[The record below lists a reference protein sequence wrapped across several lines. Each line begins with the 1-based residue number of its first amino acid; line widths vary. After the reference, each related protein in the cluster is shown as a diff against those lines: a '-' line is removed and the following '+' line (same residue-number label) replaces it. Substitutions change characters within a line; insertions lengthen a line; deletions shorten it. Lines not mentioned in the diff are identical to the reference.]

1 VGKEWRELLASR
13 SYWLLL
19 LMIGPLAGH
28 AFITAV
34 GLYAEVSG
42 SGSGTAALAQGLT
55 PLDGIL
61 APTFGAYDLAA
72 TFLFPF
78 VAIRTIA
85 AEKQSG
91 ALKLMLQLPGSLAT
105 KVAAKA
111 LVLVGGWLLTL
122 LPGLL
127 TLILWKGYG
136 GHLHAAETLNLL
148 LGHLLRAMLSA
159 GIAVAA
165 AALAENAASAAIVT
179 LGFTVGTWAL
189 DFVAA
194 GRGGLLQ
201 QLATYT
207 PTAALR
213 FFEQGLLRLNTGI
226 AMLAIS
232 SAGFAL
238 AAIWLHTGRTWR
250 FRLIGTASLALVLAF
265 VLLGAN
271 SVRASWDASENR
283 RNSFS
288 RADEATLRRIQQPLR
303 ITVVLAPEDPR
314 LTDYEQNVLRKLR
327 RVLPHLE
334 VDYAASGRTG
344 LFEKPEDHYGEI
356 WYEMG
361 GQKVMERST
370 IEEVVLE
377 QIYKLAAVDPP
388 AHTDDSIF
396 GGYPL
401 SVRARSAACAAT
413 SPSASGFPSKT
424 TSSNR
429 RENGPSSIPPVSEF
443 VRIAAPICESG
454 SKYQLLL
461 NPDMLPP

>member
-1 VGKEWRELLASR
+1 MRSHSFAQLVAKEWRELLAAR
-13 SYWLLL
+13 SFWLLL
-19 LMIGPLAGH
+19 LMIGPLVGH
-28 AFITAV
+28 GFITAV
-34 GLYAEVSG
+34 GVYAEVSG
-42 SGSGTAALAQGLT
+42 AGGGPAALAQGLT

-61 APTFGAYDLAA
+61 VPTFGAYDLAA

-78 VAIRTIA
+78 VAIRAIA

-91 ALKLMLQLPGSLAT
+91 ALKLMLQLPGSVAS

-111 LVLVGGWLLTL
+111 IVLLGGWLVTL

-127 TLILWKGYG
+127 AIVLWKSYG
-136 GHLHAAETLNLL
+136 GHLYVPETLNLL

-165 AALAENAASAAIVT
+165 ATLAENAASAAIVT

-194 GRGGLLQ
+194 GRGGFLQ

-213 FFEQGLLRLNTGI
+213 SFEQGLLRLNIFI

-232 SAGFAL
+232 ISGFAL
-238 AAIWLHTGRTWR
+238 ATIWLHTGRTWR
-250 FRLIGTASLALVLAF
+250 FRLVGTASLAVVLGLV
-265 VLLGAN
+265 VLGGN
-271 SVRASWDASENR
+271 GVRASWDRSENR

-288 RADEATLRRIQQPLR
+288 RADEVTLGQIHQPLK

-314 LTDYEQNVLRKLR
+314 LTDFEQNVLRKLR
-327 RVLPHLE
+327 RVLPRLE

-356 WYEMG
+356 WYEMN

-370 IEEVVLE
+370 IEQVVLE
-377 QIYKLAAVDPP
+377 QIYKLAAINPP
-388 AHTDDSIF
+388 ESSEENVF
-396 GGYPL
+396 RGYPL
-401 SVRARSAACAAT
+401 SVRARG
-413 SPSASGFPSKT
+413 ASWIFYGLWPLVTILAWWVQTRS
-424 TSSNR
+424 R
-429 RENGPSSIPPVSEF
+429 
-443 VRIAAPICESG
+443 
-454 SKYQLLL
+454 
-461 NPDMLPP
+461 